1 MKIQWLGLNAQESPG
16 RLRVCVRVCS
26 GSLNVGGVDG
36 SIRVLW
42 SVPPGQEPYRQSA
55 RTTHFTFGWHAFSLS
70 EKAESGVAGME
81 QEPAHVCVCVCMQ
94 VLLSSCVCLCKYA
107 GLDMIAWVCVQVC
120 VCVGVCVWM
129 CVYVLEW
136 RRRKE
141 YFWEML
147 FPGLHVY

>member
-81 QEPAHVCVCVCMQ
+81 QEPAHVCVCVSMQ
-94 VLLSSCVCLCKYA
+94 VLTWLLECVCKCVCV
-107 GLDMIAWVCVQVC
+107 WVCVCEC
-120 VCVGVCVWM
+120 VCM
-129 CVYVLEW
+129 CWSEGGGRSTFGRCCSLGC
-136 RRRKE
+136 
-141 YFWEML
+141 MCIS
-147 FPGLHVY
+147 GLMFMWIID